1 MDEILLNSETYHPK
15 ESDLP
20 CLVTYGEGSGG
31 SHFTISLVAHLFFSS
46 SKILF
51 ITAFPMAKDD
61 FLKQV
66 GLDNPEVSLVNS
78 LEELGVNKNKKV
90 LILDSGNGNL
100 FIEVAKALEDLKDR
114 VVLVKNMEVFK
125 SEVIDICIGLDK
137 IILSGD
143 IDACL
148 NKDQILNKKFE
159 TTVIFTKPATS
170 LSIELPSLEK
180 WSGYLSSDNNSGIV
194 KVQMK

>member
-1 MDEILLNSETYHPK
+1 
-15 ESDLP
+15 
-20 CLVTYGEGSGG
+20 
-31 SHFTISLVAHLFFSS
+31 
-46 SKILF
+46 
-51 ITAFPMAKDD
+51 MAKDD